1 MPRTISDL
9 TPIDY
14 DDLGTGDP
22 TLLMLPG
29 WCSSRNAWD
38 GLLEPLHEHHR
49 VLALDWRGH
58 GESGAASGDF
68 GEADLVRDALAVMEE
83 SGARRFVPVALGQAG
98 WVALDLRRRL
108 RDAVVGTV
116 LIDWIMTPAPADY
129 LDMLER
135 MRLRHEWRATV
146 DQTLD
151 QWAAG
156 LEDPDLLAFLD
167 EMGAMPAD
175 MWDRAAREVE
185 GSYALHT
192 SPLDAL
198 AALEPPLPALHL
210 YAQPEDPEYLE
221 YQEQYAVAHPWFT
234 VQRLPARTHFPMFEV
249 AELMGAAINDFVR
262 QIAAGRTRRA
272 A

>member
-9 TPIDY
+9 TTIDY
-14 DDLGTGDP
+14 DDLGAGDP
-22 TLLMLPG
+22 TLLMLPS
-29 WCSSRNAWD
+29 WCASRKAWD
-38 GLLEPLHEHHR
+38 GLLEPLQEHHR

-58 GESGAASGDF
+58 GESGGASGDF

-98 WVALDLRRRL
+98 WIALDLRRRL

-116 LIDWIMTPAPADY
+116 VIDWIMTPAPPDY

-146 DQTLD
+146 DQTLE

-167 EMGAMPAD
+167 ELGAMPAD

-210 YAQPEDPEYLE
+210 FAQPEDPEYLE
-221 YQEQYAVAHPWFT
+221 YQEQYAVAHPWFR

-262 QIAAGRTRRA
+262 QIAPGRTRRA

>member
-9 TPIDY
+9 TAIDY
-14 DDLGTGDP
+14 DDIGRGDP
-22 TLLMLPG
+22 ALLLLPG
-29 WCSSRNAWD
+29 WCASRKTWD
-38 GLLEPLHEHHR
+38 GLLEPLQEQHR

-68 GEADLVRDALAVMEE
+68 GETDLVRDALAVMED

-108 RDAVVGTV
+108 REVVLGVV
-116 LIDWIMTPAPADY
+116 LVDWIVTPAPAAY

-146 DQTLD
+146 DQTLE

-156 LEDPDLLAFLD
+156 LEDADLLAFLD

-198 AALEPPLPALHL
+198 AALDPPLPALHL
-210 YAQPEDPEYLE
+210 YAQPDDDEYLE
-221 YQEQYAVAHPWFT
+221 YQQQFAAAHEWFA

-249 AELMGAAINDFVR
+249 AELMGAAITDFVMR
-262 QIAAGRTRRA
+262 AAAGRVRRA